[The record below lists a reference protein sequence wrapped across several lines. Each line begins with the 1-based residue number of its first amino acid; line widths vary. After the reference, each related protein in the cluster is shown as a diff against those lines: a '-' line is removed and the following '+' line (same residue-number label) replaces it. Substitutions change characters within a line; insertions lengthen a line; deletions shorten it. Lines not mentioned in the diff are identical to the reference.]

1 MTAERYVK
9 GIVRKLEC
17 NSRRK
22 KEIGRQLLADIQE
35 RVSAGET
42 LDSVLQQMGSAGEVA
57 QGFNEQVSETERKQ
71 AHRNRIL
78 KIMGVVCV
86 VLIVLFAAG
95 YWFLPKAKP
104 IEQSR
109 LFTQEALE
117 TQSQSILEQF
127 EAGAYEQMGEHATKQ
142 MKAYLSAEY
151 MDAAKAEF
159 TEFGVNWG
167 GGVQSGNY
175 YMQEI
180 VQQGKHMAIVQTTT
194 VYENQAVT
202 YTLIFDDQMRLG
214 GFYMK

>member
-57 QGFNEQVSETERKQ
+57 QGFNEQISEKDKKQ
-71 AHRNRIL
+71 ARRNRIL
-78 KIMGVVCV
+78 KIMGAVCV
-86 VLIVLFAAG
+86 VLIMLFAAG

-104 IEQSR
+104 IEQSK
-109 LFTQEALE
+109 LFSKEMLEA
-117 TQSQSILEQF
+117 QSQSILEQF
-127 EAGAYEQMGEHATKQ
+127 EAGAYEQMGENATKQ
-142 MKAYLSAEY
+142 MQAYLSAEY
-151 MDAAKAEF
+151 IDAAKAEL
-159 TEFGVNWG
+159 GVNWG
-167 GGVQSGNY
+167 TRVQSGNY
-175 YMQEI
+175 YIQEI
-180 VQQGKHMAIVQTTT
+180 VQQGQHMAIVQTTM

>member
-1 MTAERYVK
+1 MTAEKYVK
-9 GIVRKLEC
+9 EIARKLEC
-17 NSRRK
+17 GNRRK
-22 KEIGRQLLADIQE
+22 KEIERQLFADIQE
-35 RVSAGET
+35 RVSSGET

-57 QGFNEQVSETERKQ
+57 QGFNEQISETEQKQ

-78 KIMGVVCV
+78 KIVGVLCA
-86 VLIVLFAAG
+86 VLIALLAIG

-109 LFTQEALE
+109 LFSQEALE
-117 TQSQSILEQF
+117 TQSQRILEQF
-127 EAGAYEQMGEHATKQ
+127 ETGAYEQMGEHATKQ
-142 MKAYLSAEY
+142 MQAYLSAEY
-151 MDAAKAEF
+151 IDAAKAEL
-159 TEFGVNWG
+159 GVNWG
-167 GGVQSGNY
+167 NRVQSGNY

-180 VQQGKHMAIVQTTT
+180 VQQGQHMAIVQTTM